1 MTKYA
6 SFGSVSEGTLRSE
19 DLLSRFARELDSL
32 LHLQVTRF
40 KRARYRK
47 LIREADSMLAR
58 GDINSEESASEV
70 VDDLMNALGDFA
82 PPYGYFG
89 TSEGD
94 GASFGFW
101 VSDLDSFDGLR
112 VDDTGDVPHD
122 YQGEVM
128 HVNDHGNMTLYV
140 ANGRGKLREVWGLV

>member
-6 SFGSVSEGTLRSE
+6 SFGSVSEGTLCSE
-19 DLLSRFARELDSL
+19 DLLSSFASELDSL
-32 LHLQVTRF
+32 LRQQVTRF
-40 KRARYRK
+40 KRAPYRK

-58 GDINSEESASEV
+58 GDVDSEESASEL

-112 VDDTGDVPHD
+112 VDDMGDVPHD